1 MTTAATA
8 PGRRFRF
15 FGYFMWALPLVGVG
29 VMAALD
35 PLKRSVMPVFHLAAE
50 RWWSGGELYADV
62 RGYHYLPQF
71 ALLFAPFHALP
82 VPVGDI
88 LWRAISV
95 ALVLWGIAALVRL
108 LLPADTGRAFFF
120 ACLLALAPCL
130 GAVRNGQTN
139 LAFGGLC
146 LLLAV
151 FLAQSRWNWAAS
163 CLVALVAVKPLGLV
177 LILLA
182 PWVYRPLIRPLAIGL
197 AILAALPFAFARPEY
212 VLAQYQAAG
221 EHLAGWSGTVEH
233 RFADLT
239 ALLRTAGLTLAAPAA
254 LLLRAVAALATLG
267 LWLVAGA
274 RWREPWRA
282 LSLVLLSTIYLML
295 FNPMT
300 EKNSYAI
307 VAPVFAVS
315 AVACLSEQRNRRF
328 GWLLVFAVVSIGIFP
343 ELFWRVDKGL
353 GLWWDP
359 LVAAVAGAT
368 LAYAIATRR
377 PPALARGETG

>member
-1 MTTAATA
+1 MTFAATA

-15 FGYFMWALPLVGVG
+15 FGFFLWVLPLVGVC
-29 VMAALD
+29 VMVAVD
-35 PLKRSVMPVFHLAAE
+35 PVKRSVTPVFHLAAE
-50 RWWSGGELYADV
+50 RWWAGGELYADV

-95 ALVLWGIAALVRL
+95 ALVLWGIASLVGL
-108 LLPADTGRAFFF
+108 VLPADTGRGFFY

-146 LLLAV
+146 LLLAC
-151 FLAQSRWNWAAS
+151 FLAESSWKSAAV
-163 CLVALVAVKPLGLV
+163 CLVALVVVKPLGLV

-197 AILAALPFAFARPEY
+197 AVLVALPFAFARPEY
-212 VLAQYQAAG
+212 ALAQYRAAG

-239 ALLRTAGLTLAAPAA
+239 ALLRTAGLAPNGVAA
-254 LLLRAVAALATLG
+254 LLLRVVAAIATLG
-267 LWLVAGA
+267 LWLVAAA
-274 RWREPWRA
+274 RTREPWKA
-282 LSLVLLSTIYLML
+282 ATLVLLSTIYLML

-307 VAPVFAVS
+307 VAPIFAVS
-315 AVACLSEQRNRRF
+315 AVACLADERTRRF
-328 GWLLVFAVVSIGIFP
+328 GWLLVLAVVSIGMFP
-343 ELFWRVDKGL
+343 ELFWRIDKGF

-359 LVAAVAGAT
+359 LIVTAVGAVLAARIV
-368 LAYAIATRR
+368 TRA
-377 PPALARGETG
+377 PLPSGP